1 MIDNPF
7 NLFED
12 SINKKYINQIN
23 ISELENI
30 LSILDESNND
40 NYQGVNIKNNSN
52 ISGTT
57 QRLGVV
63 KHRVGQDMFRRKLL
77 IKFNNKCAVTGID

>member
-30 LSILDESNND
+30 LSILDESNN
-40 NYQGVNIKNNSN
+40 NTNKGFSTKNNSN
-52 ISGTT
+52 IFGTT

-63 KHRVGQDMFRRKLL
+63 KHRVGQDVFRRKLL
-77 IKFNNKCAVTGID
+77 IKFNKIFN

>member
-40 NYQGVNIKNNSN
+40 NYQGVNIK
-52 ISGTT
+52 
-57 QRLGVV
+57 
-63 KHRVGQDMFRRKLL
+63 K
-77 IKFNNKCAVTGID
+77 